1 MRANRQRHGAG
12 VVICAAAL
20 GIALPPAALAQVGSF
35 GGPGGTSLTPPP
47 VTVPNRGDPFAKPS
61 RDYSALP
68 IGGWLLY
75 PNIFLGGVYDSNVAQ
90 KSTTKTASWGGR
102 IVPSLLAEATDGIH
116 KTTLYGMA
124 DVRGYAAGDTA
135 VRDTTAARAG
145 FIQRFQPMADLT
157 FNAQG
162 DYTRQRDLFS
172 TFGIDHSV
180 TTLNPTAVGLSPV
193 SSPVA
198 YNQFSGTASVQKMF
212 DLAFVSFGG
221 SVVDIVYDSGFD
233 LVPGVP
239 AVVGAASPNGATYTG
254 TTRGGFWFTPYLYAY
269 AEGTVDQRRYSL
281 DQFNSSGYRT
291 VGGIGTD
298 QIGLFRGEVYGGYQ
312 SERHDFA
319 ALGTVNGTVV
329 GGKLYYYPTRELTIS
344 ASVDESLG
352 VSLLEVLPGTLG
364 TSTRATSALLQATY
378 ALAREWAASAR
389 FGYIHTDYVA
399 TFRKDDAWTAGGTVT
414 YSVWQNFGLTLDYQH
429 VQLRSNVPLQGLTRD
444 VVTLGG
450 TYRY

>member
-1 MRANRQRHGAG
+1 
-12 VVICAAAL
+12 
-20 GIALPPAALAQVGSF
+20 F
-35 GGPGGTSLTPPP
+35 GGPGGASLTPPP
-47 VTVPNRGDPFAKPS
+47 VTVPNRDDPFAKPS

-75 PNIFLGGVYDSNVAQ
+75 PNIFLGGVYDSNVSQ
-90 KSTTKTASWGGR
+90 NSLGRTSSWGGR
-102 IVPSLLAEATDGIH
+102 IVPSLLAGATDGIH

-124 DVRGYAAGDTA
+124 DVRAYANGDTA
-135 VRDTTAARAG
+135 LRDTTAARAG
-145 FIQRFQPMADLT
+145 IIQRFQPVSDLI

-221 SVVDIVYDSGFD
+221 SVVDIVYDSGFG
-233 LVPGVP
+233 LVPGDPVLGIP
-239 AVVGAASPNGATYTG
+239 AVTGAASPNGATYTG
-254 TTRGGFWFTPYLYAY
+254 TTRGGFWFTPFLYAY
-269 AEGTVDQRRYSL
+269 AEGAVDQRRYSL

-319 ALGTVNGTVV
+319 PLGTVNGTVV
-329 GGKLYYYPTRELTIS
+329 GGKLYYYPLRELTIS

-352 VSLLEVLPGTLG
+352 VSLLQVIPGARG
-364 TSTRATSALLQATY
+364 SSTGATPALRQATY

-389 FGYIHTDYVA
+389 FGYIQTDYVG
-399 TFRKDDAWTAGGTVT
+399 TIRRDDAWTAGGTVT
-414 YSVWQNFGLTLDYQH
+414 YSVWVNFGLTLDYQH
-429 VQLRSNVPLQGLTRD
+429 VELRSNVPLQGFTRD
-444 VVTLGG
+444 V
-450 TYRY
+450 